1 MLRLA
6 LLAPL
11 FAFAG
16 LYAAPTA
23 VLAAESH
30 DNCSGFIDSLPATI
44 GKQGVWCLRKDQST
58 ANTSGDA
65 ITINANNV
73 IIDCN
78 DFKIGGLAAGNI
90 SQTIGIH
97 AVDRQ
102 NATVRHC
109 NVRGFHHGIRLQG
122 GAGHL
127 VEDNRLDNNLYVGIF
142 VSGDNN
148 RVRRNA
154 VYDTGG
160 AVGGISHSPV
170 GIFAYASI
178 VDNDVQGVFSSVTP
192 SWPVGIYAFG
202 SAVNDNR
209 VAGVEPNVSNN
220 GSGYAMGI
228 YGFSNMTSAVRNQV
242 LASENQSAGTG
253 ITSMQFCVGNTV
265 GNFATPYGT
274 CVSSIGNLP

>member
-1 MLRLA
+1 MPRLA
-6 LLAPL
+6 ILILLLAGICAPWS
-11 FAFAG
+11 AP
-16 LYAAPTA
+16 AAQ
-23 VLAAESH
+23 SY
-30 DNCSGFIDSLPATI
+30 DNCTGFIDSLPATI
-44 GKQGVWCLRKDQST
+44 GAQGVWCLRKDLST

-97 AVDRQ
+97 AVNRQ

-109 NVRGFHHGIRLQG
+109 NVRGFHHGIHFHD

-160 AVGGISHSPV
+160 AVGGVSHSPV
-170 GIFAYASI
+170 GILAYANI

-192 SWPVGIYAFG
+192 SWPVGIHAYG
-202 SAVNDNR
+202 AVVSDNR
-209 VAGVEPNVSNN
+209 VAGVEPNVSN

-228 YGFSNMTSAVRNQV
+228 FGFSNLTSAVRNQV
-242 LASENQSAGTG
+242 LASAGQSAGTG
-253 ITSMQFCVGNTV
+253 IRSMQFCVGNTV
-265 GNFATPYGT
+265 GNFATPYGACGWST
-274 CVSSIGNLP
+274 GNLP